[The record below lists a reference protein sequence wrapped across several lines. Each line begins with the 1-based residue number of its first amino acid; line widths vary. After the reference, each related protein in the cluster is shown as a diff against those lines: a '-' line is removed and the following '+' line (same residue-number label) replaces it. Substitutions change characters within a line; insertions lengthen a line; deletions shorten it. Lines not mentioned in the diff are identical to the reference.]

1 MVARHS
7 AAVVFAALLPGL
19 ALSLAFGVVA
29 VPGWPRTPSF
39 AATDRPADAGADD
52 DLDARRERLF
62 REFEIADQLAARLA
76 AGSLSLGAA
85 AEQIE
90 PLLSD
95 RPGFAHTCTIYYR
108 VPDIRLGA
116 ARYLIGKVER
126 LLASDPARWAAASGR
141 LEAEFAAL
149 GPVPEDSAPF
159 SATLSRAAGKQ

>member
-19 ALSLAFGVVA
+19 ALSLAFGLAA
-29 VPGWPRTPSF
+29 VPGWSR
-39 AATDRPADAGADD
+39 ATSPAGGDRPADADEDD

-62 REFEIADQLAARLA
+62 REFEIADQLATRLA

-95 RPGFAHTCTIYYR
+95 RPGFAYTCTTYYH
-108 VPDIRLGA
+108 VPNIRLGA

-141 LEAEFAAL
+141 LEAEYAAL
-149 GPVPEDSAPF
+149 GTPPEDRAPF